1 MGEASPF
8 VKEGWRGSNCSIRS
22 CREARAQGVGKSTLR
37 KVNRAVHSAAEQSE
51 DHGAQGP
58 AGRFLPAGSGI
69 TSIKFLC
76 TQSYTGLVAKHQ
88 FPRAKLLRGLYSI
101 KARHKRQQWPL
112 LLLFYKKG
120 SKFRAKVGMCSALQ
134 DAVLPKKSIT
144 QKSIEQWSPVH
155 MNHQDAHEAILLLQS
170 RDPQWC
176 SLHLSR
182 KEAAAGNTGRWVLV
196 NTAS

>member
-76 TQSYTGLVAKHQ
+76 TQRLHWIGGKASIPKSKITKRLVQ
-88 FPRAKLLRGLYSI
+88 
-101 KARHKRQQWPL
+101 HK
-112 LLLFYKKG
+112 
-120 SKFRAKVGMCSALQ
+120 SK
-134 DAVLPKKSIT
+134 T
-144 QKSIEQWSPVH
+144 
-155 MNHQDAHEAILLLQS
+155 
-170 RDPQWC
+170 
-176 SLHLSR
+176 
-182 KEAAAGNTGRWVLV
+182 
-196 NTAS
+196 